1 MQSSLKN
8 SLYLGLAV
16 LSLGAVATVNTTAS
30 AASKVKVTSDVALKT
45 AGETRNVEATGTN
58 ALYSKPGT
66 VKGAKRVA
74 SKSTMKKMANSKKS
88 ADYFRAYRVAKT
100 NKGLVYYKVVS
111 MNGKYRGYI
120 YGGRSTTTFAR
131 GIQSADTTQTAAM
144 PAKTTGYH
152 LANAKKNGLW
162 TAPKNTQYKAKSV
175 SLYGAG
181 SKDTFTVSKAQT
193 KTREGSLYYYVTDDQ
208 DNSIAGWIYAGKG
221 YKADATTQSLGGLAL
236 KASDAKATADNS
248 VTINYVG
255 SNGNSVGTSTFVTA
269 TKNTKQNNPVQLTDK
284 NMAGQTVTD
293 FINDAT
299 NTPAGYKVSDTAVA
313 TKAAKAVYGGTV
325 TISVYKAATSTIA
338 FYLPSA
344 NGVLAGNQLNPNDF
358 SKGKPA
364 ITAAQAA
371 ELTGNSNDAI
381 VTTANG
387 KTQTVTDSF
396 FTKPLYSKLLK
407 ATSNMTFANTAD
419 SSKSTTIKSGESY
432 YITYT
437 YSADKTARANSNAKY
452 GDTILAVFDQQ
463 ATVATA
469 LPDAT
474 NSGVTNY

>member
-1 MQSSLKN
+1 MQSRLKN
-8 SLYLGLAV
+8 SLYLGLAA
-16 LSLGAVATVNTTAS
+16 LSLGAVAAVNTTAS
-30 AASKVKVTSDVALKT
+30 AASKVKVVSDVTLKT

-58 ALYSKPGT
+58 ALYNKPGT
-66 VKGAKRVA
+66 VRGAKRVA

-131 GIQSADTTQTAAM
+131 GIQSVDTTKAAAM

-236 KASDAKATADNS
+236 KAADAKATVDNS
-248 VTINYVG
+248 VTVNYVG

-269 TKNTKQNNPVQLTDK
+269 DKNTKQNDK
-284 NMAGQTVTD
+284 VGTATNMAGNTLAQ
-293 FINDAT
+293 FINDGA
-299 NTPAGYKVSDTAVA
+299 NTPAGYKVKTAATNDSVA
-313 TKAAKAVYGGTV
+313 SAVYGGTV
-325 TISVYKAATSTIA
+325 SVNVYKAATSTIA

-344 NGVLAGNQLNPNDF
+344 NGVAKGDQLNPNDF

-371 ELTGNSNDAI
+371 ELTGNSNDTV

-387 KTQTVTDSF
+387 TTSTVIDGF

-407 ATSNMTFANTAD
+407 ATSDMTFANTAD
-419 SSKSTTIKSGESY
+419 SNKATTLKKGDSY

-437 YSADKTARANSNAKY
+437 YSAAKTERANSNAKY
-452 GDTILAVFDQQ
+452 GDPIIAVFDQQ
-463 ATVATA
+463 ATVATT